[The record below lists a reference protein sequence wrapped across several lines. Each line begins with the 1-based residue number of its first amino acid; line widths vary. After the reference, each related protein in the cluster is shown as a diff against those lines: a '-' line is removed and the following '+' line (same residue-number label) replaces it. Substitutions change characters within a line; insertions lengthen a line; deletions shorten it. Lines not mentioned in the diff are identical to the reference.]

1 MINHIDKEILTLLQE
16 DARISNAE
24 IARRLGM
31 APSAIFERIKKL
43 EKKGIIKGY
52 HASLC
57 SEATG
62 LGLLAY
68 IFIDSRE
75 PIGVSDIGEKLTAIE
90 EVQEVHHVAG
100 EDCYI
105 VKIRATNTEDLWEI
119 MKEKLAHIGSI
130 QTRTSI
136 VLETLK
142 ESAQLPIRHEKI
154 ETESSSNGRKRNG

>member
-1 MINHIDKEILTLLQE
+1 MINEIDREILTLLQ
-16 DARISNAE
+16 DAARISNAE

-43 EKKGIIKGY
+43 EKRNIIRGY

-57 SEATG
+57 SDATG

-75 PIGVSDIGEKLTAIE
+75 PIGVSDIGKKLSKIP

-105 VKIRATNTEDLWEI
+105 VKIRATNPEDLWKI
-119 MKEKLAHIGSI
+119 MKEKLGDIGSI

-142 ESAQLPIRHEKI
+142 ESSQLPLREAPV
-154 ETESSSNGRKRNG
+154 ETEGSQNGRKQSA

>member
-1 MINHIDKEILTLLQE
+1 MINEIDREILEILQE
-16 DARISNAE
+16 DARTSNAE

-31 APSAIFERIKKL
+31 APSAIYERIKKL
-43 EKKGIIKGY
+43 EKRGIIRGY

-68 IFIDSRE
+68 IFIDSHE
-75 PIGVSDIGEKLTAIE
+75 PLGVSDIGHKLAGIP

-105 VKIRATNTEDLWEI
+105 VKIRAENPDDLWEL
-119 MKEKLAHIGSI
+119 MKDKLGQIGSI

-142 ESAQLPIRHEKI
+142 ETSELPLRTPVEQH
-154 ETESSSNGRKRNG
+154 SGAKRNGKGND